1 MLFDALLAIAAAIVL
16 VAAWLRV
23 AGHVLPVGGQL
34 ETDGG
39 AFVDSW
45 GQNPTDD
52 TLSSIRVGGIG
63 ATSFGK
69 QLKVK
74 IVSRDGRSV
83 LDTLTWKITAQVS
96 PELDLQAP
104 LAPKTVGAVLI
115 AIE

>member
-1 MLFDALLAIAAAIVL
+1 MLFSATLAILATILL

-23 AGHVLPVGGQL
+23 AGFVLKVGGQL
-34 ETDGG
+34 EPSGG

-52 TLSSIRVGGIG
+52 SLNSVRVGGIG

-69 QLKVK
+69 KLQVK

-83 LDTLTWKITAQVS
+83 LDTLTWEINSQLS
-96 PELDLQAP
+96 PELDLHAP
-104 LAPKTVGAVLI
+104 LAPNSIGAVLI